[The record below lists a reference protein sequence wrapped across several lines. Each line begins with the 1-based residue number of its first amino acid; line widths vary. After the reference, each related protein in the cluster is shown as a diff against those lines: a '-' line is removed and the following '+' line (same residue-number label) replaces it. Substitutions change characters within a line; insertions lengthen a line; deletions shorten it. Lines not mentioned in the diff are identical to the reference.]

1 MNDCIDL
8 CIIDMDDVPSEK
20 ETSKLPTATKN
31 LALSADQEKG
41 EIFEAGINI
50 GRVEAFDFM
59 TTVVN
64 SSLIVTYEN
73 VKKTKGWKHLRNP
86 KSDDGRHFQSLEEF
100 CKVKLGKSYSRMRE
114 LSTNRKLIGE
124 AAFEQA
130 EKIGLRQSDF
140 RAIKALPPN
149 QQEIIRKG
157 LEDGADLETVKS
169 ALHSLSKEYQFET
182 GMLNEKIENIQ
193 KRINEQDALLE
204 KRDAEIAKLTSEQ
217 RLTKWHPQ
225 TERVRVECQELKAEA
240 ELGLN
245 SLYKLFE
252 DVAENDN
259 ALPEQDFRID
269 RILVTVQ
276 TLNAVMADIN
286 RKIESVIPK
295 EHWPNGIG
303 AENFMSEA
311 EALKWQR
318 DYALIENRHN
328 AKKAARELTL
338 DDVKPRG
345 RGRPRKIAQ

>member
-8 CIIDMDDVPSEK
+8 GIIDMDDVPSEK

-59 TTVVN
+59 ATVAN
-64 SSLIVTYEN
+64 SSIIVTYEN
-73 VKKTKGWKHLRNP
+73 VKKTKAWKYLRNG
-86 KSDDGRHFQSLEEF
+86 DGRHFQSLEEF
-100 CKVKLGKSYSRMRE
+100 CEVKLGKSYRRMRE
-114 LSTNRKLIGE
+114 LSANRKLIGE

-259 ALPEQDFRID
+259 ALPEQDFRIN